1 MYRICVV
8 TTPFLPLLLQ
18 PTQKLSVRLA
28 CASSG
33 RRETG
38 HVFRER
44 PQRLQLGLHWWVP
57 PGPAAALSS
66 QPGRYLS
73 TAERA
78 SSRAGITRR
87 HTHAVHPGQ
96 CSAVQCSAIGTQT
109 PLASNTSP
117 PPSLFP
123 VRRRCSTFPPTS
135 PRVATEAHIMIV
147 ARNAR
152 VRGGGLRL
160 IGAPP
165 PRVCLL
171 HGGAVQLVPV
181 KVVPLLFTA
190 VLQAGLHE
198 SSVAGL
204 RERRRPPHILE
215 ERCHVAVQITYFA
228 RGAVLEMRVYASRV
242 TLPNVAHLPCCRRKS
257 SAI

>member
-1 MYRICVV
+1 MKIGRVLSRFFYPFTKSMYRICVV

-87 HTHAVHPGQ
+87 HTQAVHPGQ
-96 CSAVQCSAIGTQT
+96 CSAVPSARRHPWPATHRRRLFFLCDEGAA
-109 PLASNTSP
+109 LSP
-117 PPSLFP
+117 PHP
-123 VRRRCSTFPPTS
+123 
-135 PRVATEAHIMIV
+135 
-147 ARNAR
+147 
-152 VRGGGLRL
+152 RGG
-160 IGAPP
+160 
-165 PRVCLL
+165 
-171 HGGAVQLVPV
+171 
-181 KVVPLLFTA
+181 
-190 VLQAGLHE
+190 
-198 SSVAGL
+198 
-204 RERRRPPHILE
+204 
-215 ERCHVAVQITYFA
+215 
-228 RGAVLEMRVYASRV
+228 
-242 TLPNVAHLPCCRRKS
+242 N
-257 SAI
+257 